1 MRIEDKKSIIAKKL
15 KCHFNYKGTQKIK
28 IKSIFSE
35 RKPKK
40 LLDNK

>member
-1 MRIEDKKSIIAKKL
+1 MHIEDKKLIIAKKL

-35 RKPKK
+35 RKPEK
-40 LLDNK
+40 LLDND